1 MRIFLSYSRKDAAFT
16 QWLAEALSRRGYTVD
31 YDQAGADPT
40 NVQLGIAAEDEW
52 WQRLKAMIAAADTV
66 VFVVSPDSAKSPVC
80 DEEIA
85 YARGLGRRVIP
96 VLVRAIDFA
105 RAPPRLAAL
114 NVKISFAD
122 ADDQV
127 ISAALERLCAALD
140 IDITWHREA
149 TRLTALAL
157 VWADRGRL
165 QDQLLSPADIRA
177 VDQLFAARPQSADA
191 PPSLLIELRDESR
204 KRQDEDMRRFRR
216 TTGRAFVRPAEE
228 ALRRGNAELALR
240 LAAAGA
246 VLAHDLDFGQIP
258 ELWGLAARAIA
269 AHGRTLAVMRG
280 HVGPVDEVIA
290 DGAGER
296 ALTRSADGTMR
307 LWNVVKAVEIGQWS
321 AVARVP
327 GQAVFSASGGKLA
340 IAAGNDWVL
349 IVDAAD
355 GSTRCELGPIGETG
369 LPVAFQPDGDR
380 LLLRVGVHRIETWS
394 IKDNRALAAFD
405 GAPSTLTAAKLAP
418 DGARVA
424 IAAKDGLVQLLD
436 GCTLAPIAELPAHKS
451 QVHTLSFSND
461 GARLLTSALEPVV
474 RVWDTRAGEPV
485 ASLECSPG
493 NITHAVLSPD
503 GRTAVMAPDSMFGV
517 TGTPH
522 EAQLWSVDDA
532 RQTGVLRGHSLP
544 LSGLCFT
551 SDGTRLLSTSFDA
564 TAQVCDG
571 SGNVLAG
578 LVGHDHWISSGV
590 FVSGGTRVITSSRD
604 GMARVF
610 DAGSSGSFAR
620 LDHSRQA
627 VVQSTFTSDGLSLLT
642 LCKDG
647 SVHVS
652 PVDGEHL
659 AQRLSGIDTPVR
671 RVAMSPREARAVVL
685 TATPTAFL
693 CDVVT
698 RTIMA
703 RLDGH
708 GVPFASVAFNPAGTR
723 LTAIAIDQTL
733 RVWSGADGSLIDTVA
748 GNGSEVAAAAVCHQ
762 SGRVACASIDGTIAV
777 FEPDNCANQI
787 CIRVDAVPRE
797 LAFSP
802 MGKMLLVRTA
812 DRSLQIVGLAAGT
825 AAQPTKLPS
834 SIRSYAISP
843 DDRTLALALDDHSV
857 RLWDI
862 ATASEVRELRGHVQ
876 SLSAV
881 AFSPDGQLLASA
893 GGFRGSTVD
902 NSDNVVRLW
911 HVATGELTGV
921 LSGHTMPINHVAFT
935 SDGCTLATAS
945 EDGSARLWDIS
956 RTALAC
962 RDPAIALTSVL
973 ALGVGMLSTT
983 EGNDLMLRE
992 APHDLFA
999 AASQLLLDRRS
1010 YSAEEIARRER
1021 VLADTIVTLR
1031 APLRRGCYSASGIQM
1046 PPAAGAAGSVAE
1058 KQPIT
1063 RRTPV
1068 DETALATQVYVETI
1082 NHHHI
1087 FRLTDGR
1094 YHVVEHFAV
1103 PTLEE
1108 ARAIALAAR
1117 VALPGVSTSTA
1128 IGQAS
1133 PRGSRP

>member
-1 MRIFLSYSRKDAAFT
+1 MASSEPAVDGGMRIFLSYSRKDAAFT

-405 GAPSTLTAAKLAP
+405 GAPNTLTAAKLAP

-551 SDGTRLLSTSFDA
+551 SDGARLLSTSFDA

-578 LVGHDHWISSGV
+578 LVGHDDWISSGV

-610 DAGSSGSFAR
+610 DA
-620 LDHSRQA
+620 RQL
-627 VVQSTFTSDGLSLLT
+627 GL
-642 LCKDG
+642 
-647 SVHVS
+647 
-652 PVDGEHL
+652 
-659 AQRLSGIDTPVR
+659 VR
-671 RVAMSPREARAVVL
+671 SPRSLEASRCPIDFHERRPLAADALQRWKRPRVTSRWRASRAAPQRHRHPGQTRSNEPARSAAVVL

-762 SGRVACASIDGTIAV
+762 AVAWRAPASTGQSRSSSRTIAPTRSAS
-777 FEPDNCANQI
+777 EWTLCH
-787 CIRVDAVPRE
+787 E
-797 LAFSP
+797 SW
-802 MGKMLLVRTA
+802 
-812 DRSLQIVGLAAGT
+812 RSLPWERCCWYELPTGHFRSLAWPPAPPLNRPSCPVVSVATQSVLTT
-825 AAQPTKLPS
+825 ALW
-834 SIRSYAISP
+834 RSHLTIIQSVCGISP
-843 DDRTLALALDDHSV
+843 RPPRCVSCAAMCKVCRPSH
-857 RLWDI
+857 
-862 ATASEVRELRGHVQ
+862 
-876 SLSAV
+876 
-881 AFSPDGQLLASA
+881 
-893 GGFRGSTVD
+893 
-902 NSDNVVRLW
+902 
-911 HVATGELTGV
+911 
-921 LSGHTMPINHVAFT
+921 
-935 SDGCTLATAS
+935 
-945 EDGSARLWDIS
+945 SAR
-956 RTALAC
+956 
-962 RDPAIALTSVL
+962 
-973 ALGVGMLSTT
+973 M
-983 EGNDLMLRE
+983 
-992 APHDLFA
+992 
-999 AASQLLLDRRS
+999 AS
-1010 YSAEEIARRER
+1010 
-1021 VLADTIVTLR
+1021 
-1031 APLRRGCYSASGIQM
+1031 C
-1046 PPAAGAAGSVAE
+1046 
-1058 KQPIT
+1058 
-1063 RRTPV
+1063 
-1068 DETALATQVYVETI
+1068 
-1082 NHHHI
+1082 
-1087 FRLTDGR
+1087 
-1094 YHVVEHFAV
+1094 
-1103 PTLEE
+1103 
-1108 ARAIALAAR
+1108 
-1117 VALPGVSTSTA
+1117 
-1128 IGQAS
+1128 
-1133 PRGSRP
+1133 